1 MSLPASQWNKSSEVP
16 NFLSTL
22 READTDVLIE
32 TIRAGV
38 IGEAHP
44 IKTPFG
50 YRPLVYADYVASG
63 RGLAFIEDLIRE
75 VVLPDYGNTHTETS
89 YTGRQTTLLREL
101 ARETIRQAV
110 GASDRHAVIFT
121 GSGATA
127 AVNKLCRALQLQGTL
142 PRRPDAPATSDDT
155 RPVVFVGPYEH
166 HSNDLPWRESGARIC
181 RIPLN
186 ADGGICFAT
195 LERELKSTG
204 ADAPKIGVFSAAS
217 NVTGIKTDVR
227 RLARLLHAYDALF
240 CCDYAA
246 GAPYMQIAMA
256 ETTPGCGDHIDAVFL
271 SPHKYIG
278 GPGASGLLI
287 CDKAVFDGIMPTMTG
302 GGTVSYVTADGHRY
316 VSGIERREEAGTPNI
331 VGDIKAGLAL
341 ELQSRVGAGE
351 IERREATMAQRAMR
365 AWSAYPNI
373 EVLGSAHAERIGIF
387 AFNIRCGSKWLHYGF
402 VVALLNDLF
411 GIQAR
416 GGCSCAGPYG
426 HALLNIDDTDAARYE
441 AEVSDGQ
448 SIVRPGWVRL
458 GFNYFF
464 DEPTQDYIIEAVR
477 FIADHGAAFL
487 PLYRADPKTGVWSI
501 PSDTGT
507 HGKPATLFDALMES
521 RAARLCVADTP
532 DYSQCLAMAG
542 NLAAS
547 QSNEHAAGK
556 VSRKPPVPT
565 PDDLSL
571 FWRPEE
577 TETVLNQLIERSQD
591 SIHWTTS
598 RGASSES
605 SPSPRRTHDGTGT

>member
-1 MSLPASQWNKSSEVP
+1 M
-16 NFLSTL
+16 L
-22 READTDVLIE
+22 READADTLID

-63 RGLAFIEDLIRE
+63 RSLTFIEDLVRE

-89 YTGRQTTLLREL
+89 YTGRQTTLFREL
-101 ARETIRQAV
+101 ARETVRKAV
-110 GASDRHAVIFT
+110 CASDRHAVIFT
-121 GSGATA
+121 GSGATS
-127 AVNKLCRALQLQGTL
+127 AVNKLCRALQLQGIL
-142 PRRPDAPATSDDT
+142 PRGPAGFETPDDNRT
-155 RPVVFVGPYEH
+155 VVFVGPYEH
-166 HSNDLPWRESGARIC
+166 HSNDLPWRESGAKIC
-181 RIPLN
+181 RVPLT

-195 LERELKSTG
+195 LERELKSAS

-227 RLARLLHAYDALF
+227 RLARLLHAHNTLF

-246 GAPYMQIAMA
+246 GAPYMPIAMA
-256 ETTPGCGDHIDAVFL
+256 ETAPGFGDHIDAVVL

-351 IERREATMAQRAMR
+351 IERREATMVERAMQ
-365 AWSAYPNI
+365 AWSAEANI
-373 EVLGSAHAERIGIF
+373 EILGPAHAERIGIF
-387 AFNIRCGSKWLHYGF
+387 AFNIRCGSKRLHYGF
-402 VVALLNDLF
+402 VVALMNDLF

-416 GGCSCAGPYG
+416 GGCSCAGPYA
-426 HALLNIDDTDAARYE
+426 HALLNIDDADATRY
-441 AEVSDGQ
+441 ADAVRDGQ
-448 SIVRPGWVRL
+448 SLVRPGWVRL

-464 DEPTQDYIIEAVR
+464 DERTQDYIIEAVR
-477 FIADHGAAFL
+477 FIATYGAAFL
-487 PLYRADPKTGVWSI
+487 PLYTADPETGVWSI
-501 PSDTGT
+501 PADTRGN
-507 HGKPATLFDALMES
+507 GKPATLFDAFMES
-521 RAARLCVADTP
+521 RVARRCDIDPP
-532 DYSQCLAMAG
+532 DYSQCLAMAMQ
-542 NLAAS
+542 LAAA
-547 QSNEHAAGK
+547 QSCKPAAGK
-556 VSRKPPVPT
+556 APAKEPRSPA
-565 PDDLSL
+565 DDFSL
-571 FWRPEE
+571 FWSPEE
-577 TETVLNQLIERSQD
+577 TEVVLNQLIERTQD
-591 SIHWTTS
+591 SIHWRTS
-598 RGASSES
+598 RGEISES
-605 SPSPRRTHDGTGT
+605 APSPRLTQDGTGT

>member
-1 MSLPASQWNKSSEVP
+1 MI
-16 NFLSTL
+16 
-22 READTDVLIE
+22 D
-32 TIRAGV
+32 TIRAAV

-63 RGLAFIEDLIRE
+63 RGLTFIEDLVRE
-75 VVLPDYGNTHTETS
+75 VILPDYGNTHTETS

-101 ARETIRQAV
+101 ARETIRKAV

-127 AVNKLCRALQLQGTL
+127 AVNKLCRALQLQGIL
-142 PRRPDAPATSDDT
+142 PRRPDSPYLSDDA

-186 ADGGICFAT
+186 ADGGICFET

-227 RLARLLHAYDALF
+227 RLARLLHDHDALF

-256 ETTPGCGDHIDAVFL
+256 ETTPGSGDHIDAVVL

-341 ELQSRVGAGE
+341 ELQSRVGARE
-351 IERREATMAQRAMR
+351 IERREASMAQQAMQ
-365 AWSAYPNI
+365 AWSADPNI
-373 EVLGSAHAERIGIF
+373 EILGSAHAERIGIF

-426 HALLNIDDTDAARYE
+426 HALLNINDTDAARYE
-441 AEVSDGQ
+441 SGVSDGQ

-464 DEPTQDYIIEAVR
+464 DQPTQDYIIEAVR
-477 FIADHGAAFL
+477 FVAAHGAAFL
-487 PLYRADPKTGVWSI
+487 PLYKADPRTGVWSI
-501 PSDTGT
+501 PSDTGA
-507 HGKPATLFDALMES
+507 HGKPATLFDALMEN
-521 RAARLCVADTP
+521 RQARLCDADAP

-542 NLAAS
+542 QLSAA
-547 QSNEHAAGK
+547 QSSKPAAGK
-556 VSRKPPVPT
+556 APAKEPRSPS
-565 PDDLSL
+565 DDFSL
-571 FWRPEE
+571 FWSPEE
-577 TETVLNQLIERSQD
+577 TEVALNQLIERSQD
-591 SIHWTTS
+591 SIHWKTC
-598 RGASSES
+598 RGAPSERA
-605 SPSPRRTHDGTGT
+605 PSPRRTQDGTGT